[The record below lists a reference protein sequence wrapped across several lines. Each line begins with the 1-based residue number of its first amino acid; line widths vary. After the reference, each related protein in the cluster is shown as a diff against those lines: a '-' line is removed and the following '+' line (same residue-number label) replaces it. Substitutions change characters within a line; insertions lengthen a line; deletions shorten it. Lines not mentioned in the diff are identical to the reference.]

1 VNAPPSAGSGEA
13 RQRRRWET
21 LGQIAGGV
29 AHDFNNILL
38 VITASAEQLT
48 EPEWPL
54 PCRREAELILQATRR
69 GTALTRQVL
78 DFARAPAATC
88 GPVDLNV
95 VVREGLSLL
104 GRVLG
109 PRVALATELSPAP
122 LPVSI
127 DPVHLEQ
134 ILANLLTNARDA
146 MPGGGT
152 VTVRTFRLPAGYREE
167 SGRYA
172 LQEPAVLLRVEDTGI
187 GMDERTLSR
196 VFEAFFT
203 TKPYGH
209 GTGLG
214 LTIVQALVRESG
226 GSVRVSSARGAGT
239 AFDLVLPAAR

>member
-1 VNAPPSAGSGEA
+1 VDVPPSAGCGEA
-13 RQRRRWET
+13 RQQRRWET

-38 VITASAEQLT
+38 VITASAEQLAD
-48 EPEWPL
+48 PASPL
-54 PCRREAELILQATRR
+54 PCRREAELILLASRR
-69 GTALTRQVL
+69 GSALTRQVL
-78 DFARAPAATC
+78 DFARVPGQTS
-88 GPVDLNV
+88 GPVDLNA
-95 VVREGLSLL
+95 VVRECLSLL
-104 GRVLG
+104 GRMLG
-109 PRVALATELSPAP
+109 PRVALATELSPAH
-122 LPVSI
+122 LLVSV

-152 VTVRTFRLPAGYREE
+152 VTVRTLRLPAGYREE

-172 LQEPAVLLRVEDTGI
+172 LQAPAVLLRVEDTGV
-187 GMDERTLSR
+187 GMDEHTQAR
-196 VFEAFFT
+196 VFEAFYT

>member
-1 VNAPPSAGSGEA
+1 VDVPPSAAGAEA

-38 VITASAEQLT
+38 VITASAEQLA
-48 EPEWPL
+48 EPWSPL
-54 PCRREAELILQATRR
+54 PCRREAELILQASRR

-78 DFARAPAATC
+78 DFARAQVATN
-88 GPVDLNV
+88 GPVDLNA
-95 VVREGLSLL
+95 VVRESLGLLD
-104 GRVLG
+104 RMLG
-109 PRVALATELSPAP
+109 PRVELATELSPAP
-122 LPVSI
+122 LLVSV

-152 VTVRTFRLPAGYREE
+152 ATVRTLRLPAGYREE

-172 LQEPAVLLRVEDTGI
+172 LQEPAVLLRVEDTGV
-187 GMDERTLSR
+187 GMDERTQSR
-196 VFEAFFT
+196 IFEAFYT
-203 TKPYGH
+203 TKPHGH

-226 GSVRVSSARGAGT
+226 GSVQVSSARGAGT